1 MGNARRFNLAQD
13 QCGVYSKVSNI
24 AHFCMPRRPVPAAVR
39 CFGECLYHRLF
50 VSFQLINI
58 PECPVPDTAE
68 P

>member
-1 MGNARRFNLAQD
+1 MRCLLKSEQYCSLLHAAPPRARRSALFW
-13 QCGVYSKVSNI
+13 
-24 AHFCMPRRPVPAAVR
+24 
-39 CFGECLYHRLF
+39 ECLYHRLF